1 MMRNQRALARWL
13 LLATAL
19 VWGATFTLVKSALAD
34 ASPLVF
40 NVIRMGL
47 ATAALAAVNWRALRQ
62 VTRVQ
67 LRAGALVGLFLAAGY
82 ELQTLGLAS
91 TTPAKS
97 AFLTGLVVV
106 FVPMLTLVPALRPEG
121 TVRPRGNAAAGALLA
136 LTGLVLLTTPAGS
149 TLRQLLHIAPGDLLS
164 IGCAVAFAAHLISL
178 EHAAHLATAGLLATL
193 QVGFCTL
200 VMLAAAPLR
209 PMHLH
214 WTPRLVVAFGVC
226 SLLATAAAFTIQS
239 FAQQH
244 LPPTQTV
251 LLLTLEPV
259 FAALTGLAVLHEG
272 MDHRSLA
279 GAGLI
284 LLGILAVELLPST
297 HGIEIPA

>member
-1 MMRNQRALARWL
+1 
-13 LLATAL
+13 
-19 VWGATFTLVKSALAD
+19 
-34 ASPLVF
+34 
-40 NVIRMGL
+40 
-47 ATAALAAVNWRALRQ
+47 
-62 VTRVQ
+62 
-67 LRAGALVGLFLAAGY
+67 
-82 ELQTLGLAS
+82 
-91 TTPAKS
+91 
-97 AFLTGLVVV
+97 
-106 FVPMLTLVPALRPEG
+106 
-121 TVRPRGNAAAGALLA
+121 
-136 LTGLVLLTTPAGS
+136 
-149 TLRQLLHIAPGDLLS
+149 
-164 IGCAVAFAAHLISL
+164 
-178 EHAAHLATAGLLATL
+178 
-193 QVGFCTL
+193 
-200 VMLAAAPLR
+200 
-209 PMHLH
+209 MHLH